1 MSSLTGLAAR
11 VLFGCLV
18 LSAARADQGDPIL
31 PSPPYDYF
39 VDLPTYFFIP
49 AVPGSPTQIAV
60 IDHDNTPATNPTTSN
75 GATLGRVLF
84 YDKDLSANGTVAC
97 GSCHEQARG
106 FSDARTLSVGF
117 AGGNTRRHSM
127 GLSEARFYQ
136 RGRAFWDERA
146 QTFEIQALTPIQDP
160 VEMGMTLPELE
171 TRLAQ
176 KSYYPGLF
184 AAAFG
189 DPAITADR
197 IGKALA
203 QFVRSLVSIT
213 SRYDQGRAM
222 VANFNQPF
230 PNFTAQENQGKTL
243 FLMPPQNGGAGCG
256 GCHATEAFVN
266 EQRGPMNNGLDA
278 DTSADQGAFE
288 TFGTPN
294 FQGSFK
300 VPSLRNV
307 GVRAPYMHD
316 GRFATLAEVVEHYN
330 SGVQP
335 HPNLDNRLRLP
346 NGNPIRLNLSAAQKQ
361 ALVAFMNTLT
371 DSAFLSDPRYSD
383 PFPPAGC
390 GGAAECIFADGF
402 E

>member
-1 MSSLTGLAAR
+1 MSKMRLCAQLLLGWMIVATAQ
-11 VLFGCLV
+11 
-18 LSAARADQGDPIL
+18 ADQGDPVL
-31 PSPPYDYF
+31 PSPPFDYF
-39 VDLPTYFFIP
+39 VNLPAYFYVP

-60 IDHDNTPATNPTTSN
+60 IDHDNTPGSNPTTSS

-84 YDKDLSANGTVAC
+84 HDRELSLNRTVSC
-97 GSCHEQARG
+97 SSCHEQAHG
-106 FSDARTLSVGF
+106 FADSRTLSVGF

-127 GLSEARFYQ
+127 GLTNARFYQ

-146 QTFEIQALTPIQDP
+146 QTMEVQALMPIQDP
-160 VEMGMTLPELE
+160 VEMGMTLADLE

-176 KSYYPGLF
+176 KSYYPALF
-184 AAAFG
+184 DAAFG
-189 DPAITADR
+189 DPAISADR
-197 IGKALA
+197 IGKAIA

-222 VANFNQPF
+222 VGNFNQPF
-230 PNFTAQENQGKTL
+230 PNFTAQESQGKNL
-243 FLMPPQNGGAGCG
+243 FLTAPQAGGAGCG

-266 EQRGPMNNGLDA
+266 EQNGPMNSGLDSN
-278 DTSADQGAFE
+278 TSADQGAFE

-294 FQGSFK
+294 FLGSFK
-300 VPSLRNV
+300 VPSLRNI

-316 GRFATLAEVVEHYN
+316 GRFATLEQVVEHYN

-335 HPNLDNRLRLP
+335 HPNLDPRLRLP
-346 NGNPIRLNLSAAQKQ
+346 NGNPIRLNLTAAQKQ

-371 DSAFLSDPRYSD
+371 DTAFLSDPRYSD
-383 PFPPAGC
+383 PFTANGC
-390 GGAAECIFADGF
+390 NGSAECIYANGF

>member
-1 MSSLTGLAAR
+1 MGKMRLPATLLLGWMVVAA
-11 VLFGCLV
+11 
-18 LSAARADQGDPIL
+18 AQADPGDPVL

-39 VDLPTYFFIP
+39 VTLPAYFYVP

-60 IDHDNTPATNPTTSN
+60 IDHDNTPGSNPTTSS

-84 YDKDLSANGTVAC
+84 YDRELSLNRTVSCA
-97 GSCHEQARG
+97 SCHEQARG
-106 FSDARTLSVGF
+106 FADSRALSVGF

-127 GLSEARFYQ
+127 GLTNARFYQ

-146 QTFEIQALTPIQDP
+146 QTMEIQALTPIQDP
-160 VEMGMTLPELE
+160 VEMGMTLADLE

-176 KSYYPGLF
+176 KSYYPALF
-184 AAAFG
+184 DAAFG
-189 DPAITADR
+189 DPAISADR
-197 IGKALA
+197 IGKAIA

-222 VANFNQPF
+222 VGNFNQPF
-230 PNFTAQENQGKTL
+230 PNFTAQENQGKNL
-243 FLMPPQNGGAGCG
+243 FLTAPQAGGAGCG

-266 EQRGPMNNGLDA
+266 EQNGPMNNGLDSN
-278 DTSADQGAFE
+278 TSADQGAFE

-294 FQGSFK
+294 FLGSFK
-300 VPSLRNV
+300 VPSLRNI

-316 GRFATLAEVVEHYN
+316 GRFATLEQVVEHYN

-335 HPNLDNRLRLP
+335 HPNLDPRLRLP
-346 NGNPIRLNLSAAQKQ
+346 NGNPIRLNLTAAQKQ

-371 DSAFLSDPRYSD
+371 DTAFLADPRYSD
-383 PFPPAGC
+383 PFTANGC
-390 GGAAECIFADGF
+390 NGSAECIYANGF